1 MSNTLSKT
9 LGLGLPALAEMIRAK
24 GRGKDTVLAHITPK
38 EAALLKKRGGAGTI
52 NPHTGLL
59 EYYDG
64 EDYIPDEGD
73 PYIPEGTV
81 YDIPEYVP
89 DEASG
94 PYIPEGTVYE
104 PNINYPEQAG
114 PTYSEMG
121 YTPQTYYPEQA
132 GPTYNEMGYTPQPQG
147 APINFTGT
155 SPSDLQRQ
163 IFSQETG
170 PGNWVMS
177 NQGTPYFVPAALPDQ
192 IGYGG
197 VTGAQPPSPA
207 GLASQYVEQDTE
219 QQSRDAAGILS
230 RAGAAAK
237 KAGGKDSDYS
247 NLLSQLLRLGL
258 GAGTTYALTKG
269 VAQPAAKKAEDQA
282 QQAKNE
288 RMGIAKPY
296 QDIGKGLYTGAQA
309 GNLSASNIQAVKAA
323 RAMAAQNISRT
334 GGVGVLQG
342 ANSIADLEARL
353 LDNQLIQGIKIA
365 NIGDNY
371 AVNAIQAGMAADK
384 DLAASQAEFAKQ
396 LGVLL
401 APMVLGYSP
410 NLPSGLPGGGQSL
423 QNPGLINSI
432 ADAGGNLLNS
442 GGNAIRSLSTPTG
455 EI

>member
-64 EDYIPDEGD
+64 EEDYYVTDES
-73 PYIPEGTV
+73 
-81 YDIPEYVP
+81 
-89 DEASG
+89 SG

-104 PNINYPEQAG
+104 PDINYEPNV
-114 PTYSEMG
+114 S
-121 YTPQTYYPEQA
+121 YPEQA
-132 GPTYNEMGYTPQPQG
+132 GPTYNEMGYTPQESYPEQAGPTYAEMGYTPQYDTQYPQSYYEPLG
-147 APINFTGT
+147 RPEPVYQDAVDFSGNRISAEEQRALGQEAQALAKAGEQKYPGLDSTQIERLNEIARSQGVYAEGDPFLSTGLKT
-155 SPSDLQRQ
+155 
-163 IFSQETG
+163 
-170 PGNWVMS
+170 
-177 NQGTPYFVPAALPDQ
+177 
-192 IGYGG
+192 
-197 VTGAQPPSPA
+197 PA
-207 GLASQYVEQDTE
+207 G
-219 QQSRDAAGILS
+219 
-230 RAGAAAK
+230 AK
-237 KAGGKDSDYS
+237 PKDGKDTDYS
-247 NLLSQLLRLGL
+247 ALLSQLLKLGL
-258 GAGTTYALTKG
+258 PLGIAAALTKG

-288 RMGIAKPY
+288 RMAIATPY
-296 QDIGKGLYTGAQA
+296 QNIGKGLYTGAQA

-384 DLAASQAEFAKQ
+384 DLAASQADFAKQ

-410 NLPSGLPGGGQSL
+410 TLPSG
-423 QNPGLINSI
+423 
-432 ADAGGNLLNS
+432 
-442 GGNAIRSLSTPTG
+442 TPTTG
-455 EI
+455 ARQSTGALNNIVDTILPPPKEEA

>member
-24 GRGKDTVLAHITPK
+24 GRGKDTVLAHITPR

-73 PYIPEGTV
+73 PYIPEGTF
-81 YDIPEYVP
+81 YVP
-89 DEASG
+89 DEDSG
-94 PYIPEGTVYE
+94 PYIPPDTIYE
-104 PNINYPEQAG
+104 PNINYLNEDVGGFPNYYEPPAELPANQQPLGRPE
-114 PTYSEMG
+114 PVY
-121 YTPQTYYPEQA
+121 
-132 GPTYNEMGYTPQPQG
+132 
-147 APINFTGT
+147 
-155 SPSDLQRQ
+155 
-163 IFSQETG
+163 
-170 PGNWVMS
+170 
-177 NQGTPYFVPAALPDQ
+177 
-192 IGYGG
+192 
-197 VTGAQPPSPA
+197 
-207 GLASQYVEQDTE
+207 QDTVDFSGNRISAEE
-219 QQSRDAAGILS
+219 QRVLGQEAQALAKAGEQKYPGLDSTQIDRLNEIARSQGVYAEGDPFLS
-230 RAGAAAK
+230 TGVKIPAGAAAK
-237 KAGGKDSDYS
+237 GAGGKDTDYS
-247 NLLSQLLRLGL
+247 ALLSQLLKLGL
-258 GAGTTYALTKG
+258 PLGIAAALTKG

-288 RMGIAKPY
+288 RMAIATPY
-296 QDIGKGLYTGAQA
+296 QNIGKGLYTGAQA

-371 AVNAIQAGMAADK
+371 AINAIQAGMQADK
-384 DLAASQAEFAKQ
+384 ELAASQADFAKQ
-396 LGVLL
+396 LGILL

-410 NLPSGLPGGGQSL
+410 NLPSG
-423 QNPGLINSI
+423 
-432 ADAGGNLLNS
+432 
-442 GGNAIRSLSTPTG
+442 TPTTG
-455 EI
+455 ARQSTGALNNIVDTLIPPKEEA

>member
-1 MSNTLSKT
+1 MNNTLSKT

-64 EDYIPDEGD
+64 EDDYYFPDEFPTMDVPTYDVPMVNDGGSYIPNDVSYMDNRDVGQVENTYNYPTSSDFISTPQYDTQYPQSYYEPLGRPEPVYQDAVDFSGNRISAEEQRALGQEAQALAKAGEQKYPGLDSTQIDRLNEIARSQGVYAEGD
-73 PYIPEGTV
+73 PFLSTG
-81 YDIPEYVP
+81 VP
-89 DEASG
+89 
-94 PYIPEGTVYE
+94 T
-104 PNINYPEQAG
+104 
-114 PTYSEMG
+114 
-121 YTPQTYYPEQA
+121 
-132 GPTYNEMGYTPQPQG
+132 
-147 APINFTGT
+147 
-155 SPSDLQRQ
+155 
-163 IFSQETG
+163 
-170 PGNWVMS
+170 
-177 NQGTPYFVPAALPDQ
+177 
-192 IGYGG
+192 
-197 VTGAQPPSPA
+197 PA
-207 GLASQYVEQDTE
+207 GSKTKD
-219 QQSRDAAGILS
+219 
-230 RAGAAAK
+230 
-237 KAGGKDSDYS
+237 GKDSDYS

-258 GAGTTYALTKG
+258 GAGTAYALSKG

-288 RMGIAKPY
+288 RMGIAAPY
-296 QDIGKGLYTGAQA
+296 QGIGKGLIAGAQA

-371 AVNAIQAGMAADK
+371 AINAIQAGMAADNA
-384 DLAASQAEFAKQ
+384 LAASQADFAKQ

-410 NLPSGLPGGGQSL
+410 NLPSGTPGTGIRQSTGALDAIANAGSDLLTGGGNYTNSL
-423 QNPGLINSI
+423 
-432 ADAGGNLLNS
+432 
-442 GGNAIRSLSTPTG
+442 PTQRG

>member
-64 EDYIPDEGD
+64 EEDYYVTDES
-73 PYIPEGTV
+73 
-81 YDIPEYVP
+81 
-89 DEASG
+89 SG

-104 PNINYPEQAG
+104 PNINYEPNV
-114 PTYSEMG
+114 S
-121 YTPQTYYPEQA
+121 YPEQA
-132 GPTYNEMGYTPQPQG
+132 GPTYNEMGYTPQESYPEQAGPTYAEMGYTPQY
-147 APINFTGT
+147 AETQAFTYPPNA
-155 SPSDLQRQ
+155 SPGYYAGGPEDVGPA
-163 IFSQETG
+163 G
-170 PGNWVMS
+170 PGVLPS
-177 NQGTPYFVPAALPDQ
+177 TGYPGTPEQVAKEYPQLYPGGRLPTAGEQTVYTPTGNPYYEAKTPIPVAPAKTTPK
-192 IGYGG
+192 G
-197 VTGAQPPSPA
+197 P
-207 GLASQYVEQDTE
+207 
-219 QQSRDAAGILS
+219 
-230 RAGAAAK
+230 
-237 KAGGKDSDYS
+237 GKDSDYS

-258 GAGTTYALTKG
+258 GAGTAYALSKG

-371 AVNAIQAGMAADK
+371 AINAIQAGMAADNA
-384 DLAASQAEFAKQ
+384 LAASQAEFAKQ
-396 LGVLL
+396 LGLLL

-410 NLPSGLPGGGQSL
+410 NLPSGTPGTGIRQSTGALNDIANAGSDLLLGGG
-423 QNPGLINSI
+423 NYTN
-432 ADAGGNLLNS
+432 
-442 GGNAIRSLSTPTG
+442 SLSTQRG
-455 EI
+455 EV

>member
-1 MSNTLSKT
+1 
-9 LGLGLPALAEMIRAK
+9 
-24 GRGKDTVLAHITPK
+24 V
-38 EAALLKKRGGAGTI
+38 
-52 NPHTGLL
+52 
-59 EYYDG
+59 
-64 EDYIPDEGD
+64 PDEASG

-104 PNINYPEQAG
+104 PNIN
-114 PTYSEMG
+114 
-121 YTPQTYYPEQA
+121 YPEQA

-230 RAGAAAK
+230 GAGAAAK

>member
-1 MSNTLSKT
+1 MNNTLSKT

-24 GRGKDTVLAHITPK
+24 GRGKDTVLAHITPR

-64 EDYIPDEGD
+64 EDYQTDES
-73 PYIPEGTV
+73 
-81 YDIPEYVP
+81 
-89 DEASG
+89 SG

-104 PNINYPEQAG
+104 PNINYEPNV
-114 PTYSEMG
+114 S
-121 YTPQTYYPEQA
+121 YPEQA
-132 GPTYNEMGYTPQPQG
+132 GPTYNEMGYTPQESYPEQAGPTYNEMGYTPQQQ
-147 APINFTGT
+147 AFAYPPNA
-155 SPSDLQRQ
+155 SPGYYAGGPEDVGPA
-163 IFSQETG
+163 G
-170 PGNWVMS
+170 PGVLPS
-177 NQGTPYFVPAALPDQ
+177 TGLPGTPEQVAKEYPQLYPGGRLP
-192 IGYGG
+192 
-197 VTGAQPPSPA
+197 TA
-207 GLASQYVEQDTE
+207 VEQTVYTPTGNPYYE
-219 QQSRDAAGILS
+219 
-230 RAGAAAK
+230 AK
-237 KAGGKDSDYS
+237 TPIPVAPAKTTPKGPGGKDSDYS

-258 GAGTTYALTKG
+258 GAGTAYALSKG

-288 RMGIAKPY
+288 RMGIAAPY
-296 QDIGKGLYTGAQA
+296 QGIGKGLIAGAQA

-371 AVNAIQAGMAADK
+371 AINAIQAGMAADNA
-384 DLAASQAEFAKQ
+384 LAASQADFAKQ

-410 NLPSGLPGGGQSL
+410 NLPSGTPATGIRQTTGVLDTMA
-423 QNPGLINSI
+423 N
-432 ADAGGNLLNS
+432 AGGDLLNQ
-442 GGNAIRSLSTPTG
+442 GGNYVNSLSTQKG
-455 EI
+455 EV

>member
-73 PYIPEGTV
+73 PYIPEGTF
-81 YDIPEYVP
+81 YVP
-89 DEASG
+89 DEDSG
-94 PYIPEGTVYE
+94 PYIPPDTIYE
-104 PNINYPEQAG
+104 PNINYLNEDVGGFPNYYEPPAELPANQQPLGRPEPVYQDTVDFSGNRISAEEQRVLGQEAQALAKAG
-114 PTYSEMG
+114 E
-121 YTPQTYYPEQA
+121 QKYPGLDSTQIERL
-132 GPTYNEMGYTPQPQG
+132 NEIARSQG
-147 APINFTGT
+147 VYAEGDPFLSTGLKT
-155 SPSDLQRQ
+155 
-163 IFSQETG
+163 
-170 PGNWVMS
+170 
-177 NQGTPYFVPAALPDQ
+177 
-192 IGYGG
+192 
-197 VTGAQPPSPA
+197 PA
-207 GLASQYVEQDTE
+207 G
-219 QQSRDAAGILS
+219 
-230 RAGAAAK
+230 AK
-237 KAGGKDSDYS
+237 PKDGKDTDYS
-247 NLLSQLLRLGL
+247 ALLSQLLKLGL
-258 GAGTTYALTKG
+258 PLGIAAALTKG

-288 RMGIAKPY
+288 RMAIATPY
-296 QDIGKGLYTGAQA
+296 QNIGKGLYTGAQA

-371 AVNAIQAGMAADK
+371 AVNAIQAGMAADNS
-384 DLAASQAEFAKQ
+384 LAASQADFAKQ
-396 LGVLL
+396 LGILL

-410 NLPSGLPGGGQSL
+410 NLPSG
-423 QNPGLINSI
+423 
-432 ADAGGNLLNS
+432 
-442 GGNAIRSLSTPTG
+442 TPTTG
-455 EI
+455 ARQSTGALNNIVDTLIPPKEEA

>member
-1 MSNTLSKT
+1 MNNTLSKT

-24 GRGKDTVLAHITPK
+24 GRGKDTVLAHITPR

-52 NPHTGLL
+52 NPDTGLL
-59 EYYDG
+59 EYGIYDG
-64 EDYIPDEGD
+64 EYVPDEGD

-81 YDIPEYVP
+81 YDVPNLDVPELNVGSISQDPNYYGVP
-89 DEASG
+89 DG
-94 PYIPEGTVYE
+94 GQYQPYD
-104 PNINYPEQAG
+104 NYPSYDLPEPVGLQANQQPLGRPEPVYQDAVDFSGNRISAEEQRALGQEAQALAKAG
-114 PTYSEMG
+114 EQKYPGLDSTQIDRLNEIARSQGVYAEGDPFLSTGVPT
-121 YTPQTYYPEQA
+121 
-132 GPTYNEMGYTPQPQG
+132 
-147 APINFTGT
+147 
-155 SPSDLQRQ
+155 
-163 IFSQETG
+163 
-170 PGNWVMS
+170 
-177 NQGTPYFVPAALPDQ
+177 
-192 IGYGG
+192 
-197 VTGAQPPSPA
+197 PA
-207 GLASQYVEQDTE
+207 G
-219 QQSRDAAGILS
+219 
-230 RAGAAAK
+230 AK
-237 KAGGKDSDYS
+237 TKDGKDTDYS

-258 GAGTTYALTKG
+258 GAGTAYALSKG

-288 RMGIAKPY
+288 RMGIAAPY
-296 QDIGKGLYTGAQA
+296 QGIGKGLIAGAQA

-371 AVNAIQAGMAADK
+371 AINAIQAGMAADNA
-384 DLAASQAEFAKQ
+384 LAASQADFAKQ

-410 NLPSGLPGGGQSL
+410 NLPSGTPGTGIRQSTGALDAIANAGSDLLTGGGNYTNSL
-423 QNPGLINSI
+423 
-432 ADAGGNLLNS
+432 
-442 GGNAIRSLSTPTG
+442 PTQRG

>member
-1 MSNTLSKT
+1 MNNTLSKT

-64 EDYIPDEGD
+64 EEDYYFPDEFPAMDVPTYDVPTYDVPTDFTQPGSFTPYVPAPSPDRLPGD
-73 PYIPEGTV
+73 SSMVNSAASGGGPENLTSYTYPDSWASLAASAQADQQAFAFPPNASPGFRADQDPNYDPAGQAVLPSTGYPGTPEQVAKEYPQLYPSGRLPTAGEQTV
-81 YDIPEYVP
+81 YTPTGNPYYEALTKIPQAVP
-89 DEASG
+89 
-94 PYIPEGTVYE
+94 GTK
-104 PNINYPEQAG
+104 P
-114 PTYSEMG
+114 
-121 YTPQTYYPEQA
+121 
-132 GPTYNEMGYTPQPQG
+132 
-147 APINFTGT
+147 
-155 SPSDLQRQ
+155 
-163 IFSQETG
+163 
-170 PGNWVMS
+170 
-177 NQGTPYFVPAALPDQ
+177 
-192 IGYGG
+192 
-197 VTGAQPPSPA
+197 
-207 GLASQYVEQDTE
+207 
-219 QQSRDAAGILS
+219 
-230 RAGAAAK
+230 
-237 KAGGKDSDYS
+237 GGKDSDYS

-258 GAGTTYALTKG
+258 GAGTAYALSKG

-288 RMGIAKPY
+288 RMGIAAPY
-296 QDIGKGLYTGAQA
+296 QGIGKGLIAGAQA

-334 GGVGVLQG
+334 GGVGVLPG
-342 ANSIADLEARL
+342 AYSIADLEARL

-371 AVNAIQAGMAADK
+371 AINAIQAGMAADNA
-384 DLAASQAEFAKQ
+384 LAASQADFAKQ

-410 NLPSGLPGGGQSL
+410 NLPSGTPGTGIRQSTGALDAIANAGSDLLTGGGNYTNSL
-423 QNPGLINSI
+423 
-432 ADAGGNLLNS
+432 
-442 GGNAIRSLSTPTG
+442 PTQRG

>member
-1 MSNTLSKT
+1 MNNTLSKT

-64 EDYIPDEGD
+64 EDYQTDES
-73 PYIPEGTV
+73 
-81 YDIPEYVP
+81 
-89 DEASG
+89 SG

-104 PNINYPEQAG
+104 PNINYEPNV
-114 PTYSEMG
+114 S
-121 YTPQTYYPEQA
+121 YPEQA
-132 GPTYNEMGYTPQPQG
+132 GPTYNEMGYTPQENYPEQAGPTYNEMGYTPQQQ
-147 APINFTGT
+147 AFAYPPNA
-155 SPSDLQRQ
+155 SPGYYAGGPEDVGPA
-163 IFSQETG
+163 G
-170 PGNWVMS
+170 PGVLPS
-177 NQGTPYFVPAALPDQ
+177 TGLPGTPEQVAKEYPQLYPGGRLPTAGEQTVYTPTGNPYYEALTKIPQAVPGTKP
-192 IGYGG
+192 
-197 VTGAQPPSPA
+197 
-207 GLASQYVEQDTE
+207 
-219 QQSRDAAGILS
+219 
-230 RAGAAAK
+230 
-237 KAGGKDSDYS
+237 GGKDSDYS

-258 GAGTTYALTKG
+258 GAGTAYALSKG

-288 RMGIAKPY
+288 RMGIAAPY
-296 QDIGKGLYTGAQA
+296 QGIGKGLIAGAQA

-371 AVNAIQAGMAADK
+371 AINAIQAGMAADNA
-384 DLAASQAEFAKQ
+384 LAASQADFAKQ

-410 NLPSGLPGGGQSL
+410 NLPSGTPGTGIRQSTGAL
-423 QNPGLINSI
+423 DAI
-432 ADAGGNLLNS
+432 ANAGGDLLNQ
-442 GGNAIRSLSTPTG
+442 GGNYVNSLSTQKG
-455 EI
+455 EV

>member
-24 GRGKDTVLAHITPK
+24 GRGKDTVLAHITPR

-73 PYIPEGTV
+73 PYIPEGTF
-81 YDIPEYVP
+81 YVP
-89 DEASG
+89 DEDSG
-94 PYIPEGTVYE
+94 PYIPPDTIYE
-104 PNINYPEQAG
+104 PNINYLNEDVGGFPNYYEPPAELPANQQPLGRPEPVYQDTVDFSGNRISAEEQRVLGQEAQALAKAG
-114 PTYSEMG
+114 E
-121 YTPQTYYPEQA
+121 QKYPGLDSTQIERL
-132 GPTYNEMGYTPQPQG
+132 NEIARSQG
-147 APINFTGT
+147 VYAEGDPFLSTGLKT
-155 SPSDLQRQ
+155 
-163 IFSQETG
+163 
-170 PGNWVMS
+170 
-177 NQGTPYFVPAALPDQ
+177 
-192 IGYGG
+192 
-197 VTGAQPPSPA
+197 PA
-207 GLASQYVEQDTE
+207 G
-219 QQSRDAAGILS
+219 
-230 RAGAAAK
+230 AK
-237 KAGGKDSDYS
+237 PKDGKDTDYS
-247 NLLSQLLRLGL
+247 ALLSQLLKLGL
-258 GAGTTYALTKG
+258 PLGIAAALTKG

-288 RMGIAKPY
+288 RMAIATPY
-296 QDIGKGLYTGAQA
+296 QNIGKGLYTGAQA

-371 AVNAIQAGMAADK
+371 AVNAIQAGMAADNS
-384 DLAASQAEFAKQ
+384 LAASQADFAKQ
-396 LGVLL
+396 LGILL

-410 NLPSGLPGGGQSL
+410 NLPSG
-423 QNPGLINSI
+423 
-432 ADAGGNLLNS
+432 
-442 GGNAIRSLSTPTG
+442 TPTTG
-455 EI
+455 ARQSTGALNNIVDTLIPPKEEA